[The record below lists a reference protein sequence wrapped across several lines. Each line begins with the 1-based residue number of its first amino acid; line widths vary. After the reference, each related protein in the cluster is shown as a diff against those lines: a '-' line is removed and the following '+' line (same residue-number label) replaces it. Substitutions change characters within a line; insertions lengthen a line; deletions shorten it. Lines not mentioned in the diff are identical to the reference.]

1 MDGGAVDY
9 DSSVASTPIRPDTEP
24 QEIDRET
31 DRIINERLAT
41 FDEDV
46 KTASPWAEVEARLM
60 KRLNIQQ
67 VR

>member
-1 MDGGAVDY
+1 M
-9 DSSVASTPIRPDTEP
+9 ASTPIRPDTKPE
-24 QEIDRET
+24 EIDPET
-31 DRIINERLAT
+31 ERIINERLAT

-67 VR
+67 AR